1 MSKIEKMVNRK
12 VYIFWIW
19 ISVLGLT
26 TAQESQLVATA
37 SIMQDIVSRVA
48 GPDFPVESIVPLG
61 GDPHIYNPTPS
72 DAQLISQAELIFK
85 NGLTFEGWLNKLI
98 ENSGTDAE
106 IILMTKGVPTI
117 RSLKYKNSTDPHAWM
132 DVSQAMSYAKN
143 SLDALIKWKPE
154 KTKVFKSNYE
164 EFIGELKA
172 LDAWVYQQ
180 IEGIPAKKRVLI
192 TSHDAFQYYGRRYG
206 LELVALLGT
215 TTDAEVQTSDV
226 MRVTETIRERQLPAI
241 FIESTINPKLMKQLA
256 QDNKVS
262 IGGKL
267 YADSLSDEKGPAN
280 NYIDMIRYNTNTIVK
295 ALSAPASVNEHKKDT
310 SQLSGML
317 YWIIPVLLIVML
329 SGFYFAR
336 KN

>member
-1 MSKIEKMVNRK
+1 MVNRP
-12 VYIFWIW
+12 VCIFLIW
-19 ISVLGLT
+19 ISVLSLT
-26 TAQESQLVATA
+26 TAQKSELVATA

-48 GPDFPVESIVPLG
+48 GPDLHVESIVPLG

-72 DAQLISQAELIFK
+72 DAQLISQAQLIFK

-98 ENSGTDAE
+98 ANSGTDAD
-106 IILMTKGVPTI
+106 IVLMTEGVQTI
-117 RSLKYKNSTDPHAWM
+117 RSLKYKNSVDPHAWM
-132 DVSQAMSYAKN
+132 DVSKAMHYAKN

-154 KTKVFKSNYE
+154 KSEVFKSNYE
-164 EFIGELKA
+164 DFIGELKE

-180 IEGIPAKKRVLI
+180 IEGIPAEKRVLI

-226 MRVTETIRERQLPAI
+226 MRVTETIRERKLPAI

-256 QDNKVS
+256 QDNNIS

-267 YADSLSDEKGPAN
+267 YADSLSDKEGPAN
-280 NYIDMIRYNTNTIVK
+280 NYIDMIRYNTNTIVE
-295 ALSAPASVNEHKKDT
+295 ALSAPVPITENKEDS

-329 SGFYFAR
+329 TGFYFAR

>member
-1 MSKIEKMVNRK
+1 MSKIKKMINRT
-12 VYIFWIW
+12 VWIFLIW
-19 ISVLGLT
+19 VLVFGFA
-26 TAQESQLVATA
+26 TAQESKLVATA
-37 SIMQDIVSRVA
+37 SIMQNIVSRVA

-61 GDPHIYNPTPS
+61 GDPHIYGPTPS
-72 DAQLISQAELIFK
+72 DAQLISRAEVIFK

-98 ENSGTDAE
+98 DNSGTEAD
-106 IILMTKGVPTI
+106 IVLMTEGVATI
-117 RSLKYKNSTDPHAWM
+117 RSLKYQNSVDPHAWM
-132 DVSQAMSYAKN
+132 DVSKAMRYAKN

-154 KTKVFKSNYE
+154 KSEVFKRNYKDFME
-164 EFIGELKA
+164 ELKA
-172 LDAWVYQQ
+172 LDAWVFQQ
-180 IEGIPAKKRVLI
+180 IEGIPAEQRVLI

-256 QDNKVS
+256 QDNNVS

-267 YADSLSDEKGPAN
+267 YADSLSDKEGPAKS
-280 NYIDMIRYNTNTIVK
+280 YIDMIRYNTKTIVE
-295 ALSAPASVNEHKKDT
+295 ALSAPVPANENKENS

-317 YWIIPVLLIVML
+317 YWVIPVLLIVML
-329 SGFYFAR
+329 TGFYFAR